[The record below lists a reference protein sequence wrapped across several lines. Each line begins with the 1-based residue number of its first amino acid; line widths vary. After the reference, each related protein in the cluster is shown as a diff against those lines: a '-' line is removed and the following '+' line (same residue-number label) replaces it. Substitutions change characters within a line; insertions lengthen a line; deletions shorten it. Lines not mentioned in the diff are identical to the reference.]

1 MKDTIRRFIPL
12 LIILALM
19 AAVMIP
25 KKLEERAA
33 NAFGEPLFSH
43 ALPENAK
50 LLQQDAAKDEEG
62 GTTAALLLETEL
74 SVEELEEFYSD
85 TVYVPAEEGQTV
97 TLQAKELDEGSIS
110 ALKQAELYTEGAQ
123 YRFVYLYSKP

>member
-1 MKDTIRRFIPL
+1 MKETIRRFIPL
-12 LIILALM
+12 LIILAIM
-19 AAVMIP
+19 AAMIIP
-25 KKLEERAA
+25 KKPEARAA

-50 LLQQDAAKDEEG
+50 LLQQDAAKDDEG
-62 GTTAALLLETEL
+62 GTIAALLLETDL
-74 SVEELEEFYSD
+74 SVEALEEFYSD
-85 TVYVPAEEGQTV
+85 TVFAPAEEGQTV

-123 YRFVYLYSKP
+123 YMFVYLYSKP